1 MQADPCLTSVEVAL
15 SHEGGNGVTSETDQ
29 RVWLVVGASR
39 EGIGAAIAEAATTQG
54 DRVVITGVEAEPLS
68 MPAGVAEYHQLDV
81 CDSSAISAFASRF
94 SHLDVP
100 VNCAAISR
108 RDSEDD
114 LDVFRQVIDVNLIG
128 NFDVVRHFESALI
141 AARGVVINIAS
152 MYSFFGSPK
161 VPAYGASKAAIHQLT
176 RSLALKYAPHG
187 VRVNAIAPGFVVT
200 EQTSRGRADSM
211 HYNAVISRTP
221 FGRWGQPDDIAG
233 PALFLASEQAQFVTG
248 QTLVVD
254 GGYSIG

>member
-1 MQADPCLTSVEVAL
+1 M
-15 SHEGGNGVTSETDQ
+15 SETDQ
-29 RVWLVVGASR
+29 RVWLVVGASLD
-39 EGIGAAIAEAATTQG
+39 GIGAAIARAAAAQG
-54 DRVVITGVEAEPLS
+54 DRVIITGVEAEPLS
-68 MPAGVAEYHQLDV
+68 MPEGVAVYHQLDV
-81 CDSSAISAFASRF
+81 CDTGAISALASQF
-94 SHLDVP
+94 SSLDVL

-108 RDSEDD
+108 RDLEDD

-128 NFDVVRHFESALI
+128 NFDVVRHFEGALI
-141 AARGVVINIAS
+141 AAGGVVINIAS
-152 MYSFFGSPK
+152 MYSFFGSAK

-176 RSLALKYAPHG
+176 KSLALKYAPHG

-200 EQTSRGRADSM
+200 EQTRRGRADTV
-211 HYNAVISRTP
+211 HYDAVISRTP

-233 PALFLASEQAQFVTG
+233 PALFLASEQAEFVTG

>member
-1 MQADPCLTSVEVAL
+1 MTRV
-15 SHEGGNGVTSETDQ
+15 TDQ

-39 EGIGAAIAEAATTQG
+39 EGIGAAIAKAAATQG

-68 MPAGVAEYHQLDV
+68 MPAGVTEYHQLDV
-81 CDSSAISAFASRF
+81 CDTSAISAFASQF
-94 SHLDVP
+94 SQLDVL

-200 EQTSRGRADSM
+200 EQTSRGRADAV
-211 HYNAVISRTP
+211 HYDAVISRTP